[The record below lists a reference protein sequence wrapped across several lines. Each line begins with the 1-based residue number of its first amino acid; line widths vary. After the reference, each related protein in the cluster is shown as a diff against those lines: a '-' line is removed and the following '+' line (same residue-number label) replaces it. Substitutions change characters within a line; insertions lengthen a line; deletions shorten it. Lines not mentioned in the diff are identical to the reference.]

1 MIFKWDDTVKWDGMH
16 CMRHGAHALHAPRG
30 GPRAEGMQR
39 GPGSVRDAE
48 SRVVGGLVGG
58 EVPKAAGA
66 NGERVKF
73 KVEGG

>member
-1 MIFKWDDTVKWDGMH
+1 
-16 CMRHGAHALHAPRG
+16 
-30 GPRAEGMQR
+30 MQR

-66 NGERVKF
+66 NGERVSLKLKGAEVF
-73 KVEGG
+73 FLFYFLFFSIG